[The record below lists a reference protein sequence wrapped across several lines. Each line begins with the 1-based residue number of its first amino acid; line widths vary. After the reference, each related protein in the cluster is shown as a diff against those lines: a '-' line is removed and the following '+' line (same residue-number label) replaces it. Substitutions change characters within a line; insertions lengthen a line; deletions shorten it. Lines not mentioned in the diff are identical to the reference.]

1 MTLGPSFE
9 MAPIEF
15 IKECIQTY
23 IKNNGKA
30 PTTLVANS
38 KRIFNW
44 FSTGTLDAV
53 EKLNLKIISG
63 DYLKDNEIDLCMGVK
78 DNKKL

>member
-1 MTLGPSFE
+1 MVPVD
-9 MAPIEF
+9 F
-15 IKECIQTY
+15 IKECVKTY
-23 IKNNGKA
+23 TKKNGKA

-44 FSTGTLDAV
+44 FSTGTLSAV
-53 EKLNLKIISG
+53 EKLNLKVISG